1 MKFKMIL
8 IYVFFKC
15 ITDCHD
21 LSLESIKKRHLKS
34 KSDTLIKNTEIN
46 DINDQIENTIKP
58 KGEIEDLPDIP
69 IYHRGWIKYFHYQ
82 DDMGINKPKSFF
94 RNDAFYLQK
103 KFLSDDDLKNK
114 DRVLFDYLFSLD
126 F

>member
-58 KGEIEDLPDIP
+58 KGEIEDFI
-69 IYHRGWIKYFHYQ
+69 IK
-82 DDMGINKPKSFF
+82 MIWELINQNHFSEMTLFIFK
-94 RNDAFYLQK
+94 RNSYLMMI
-103 KFLSDDDLKNK
+103 
-114 DRVLFDYLFSLD
+114 
-126 F
+126 